1 MTQGAPM
8 HDHNY
13 ERQILQKVSRS
24 FALTIPQ
31 LPPDLRLTVTNAYL
45 LCRIVDTIEDEE
57 TLSTEQKRF
66 FMQAFN
72 GVLKETS
79 TAKEFAENLYPLL
92 SGKTLPAEKD
102 LIQNAGIVVRS
113 FSSFNKEQQSALRRC
128 VAVMSVGMLR
138 YQENKSLHGL
148 GNLYDLDAY
157 CYHVAGV
164 VGEMLTELFCVY
176 SSDIKKKRDQLLQLA
191 VSFGQGLQ
199 MTNILKDLWDDRAHG
214 ACWLPRSVFS
224 EAGFDLMDLSAGNY
238 RPEFGEGLYRLI
250 GISLAHLR
258 NALSYTLLIPRQET
272 GIRKFCLWAIG
283 LAIFTLRNIHGKPDF
298 TNGREVKVSRSRTR
312 AIIGVSNATLQS
324 NLLLKALF
332 RLAVQGLPAPGRTH
346 NGFRTTHSQDVEK
359 RLFKYQ
365 GDGDG

>member
-1 MTQGAPM
+1 M
-8 HDHNY
+8 HDHYY
-13 ERQILQKVSRS
+13 EQQVLQKVSRS

-31 LPPDLRLTVTNAYL
+31 LPPDLRVTVTNAYL

-57 TLSTEQKRF
+57 ALSTEQKRF
-66 FMQAFN
+66 FMRAFN
-72 GVLKETS
+72 SVLKETS
-79 TAKEFAENLYPLL
+79 TAQEFAESLYPLL

-102 LIQNAGIVVRS
+102 LIRNAGIVVRS

-128 VAVMSVGMLR
+128 VAVMSVGMLQF
-138 YQENKSLHGL
+138 QENKNLLGL

-164 VGEMLTELFCVY
+164 VGEMLTELFCLY
-176 SSDIKKKRDQLLQLA
+176 SSKISKKRDQLLQLA

-214 ACWLPRSVFS
+214 ACWLPRNVFS
-224 EAGFDLMDLSAGNY
+224 EAGFDLVDLRADNY

-258 NALSYTLLIPRQET
+258 NALSYTLLIPRKET

-283 LAIFTLRNIHGKPDF
+283 LAIFTLRNINGKPDF

-312 AIIGVSNATLQS
+312 AVLGVSNATLQS

-332 RLAVQGLPAPGRTH
+332 RLAVRGLPAPGRTH
-346 NGFRTTHSQDVEK
+346 NGFRTAPIQDAEK
-359 RLFKYQ
+359 RLFEYQ
-365 GDGDG
+365 SDGDV